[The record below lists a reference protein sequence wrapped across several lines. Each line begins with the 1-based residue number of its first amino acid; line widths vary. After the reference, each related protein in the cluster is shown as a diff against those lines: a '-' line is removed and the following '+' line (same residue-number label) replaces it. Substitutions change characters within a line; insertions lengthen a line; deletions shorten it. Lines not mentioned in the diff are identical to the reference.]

1 MYCTKYLGVVKLG
14 QSCTGICQQEIAT
27 QDSHL
32 VPKLHVFKWA
42 VRVRPLLQIN
52 NPTMHQ
58 ERRVDQLCDL
68 SQITLTEKREKLK

>member
-1 MYCTKYLGVVKLG
+1 MHCIKYLGIVKLG
-14 QSCTGICQQEIAT
+14 QSCASICQQEIAT

-32 VPKLHVFKWA
+32 VPKLHVFKGA
-42 VRVRPLLQIN
+42 VRVRPLLQVN

-68 SQITLTEKREKLK
+68 SQVTLTDNKEK